1 MPAENAENFMKIKKN
16 VMHAVGVIH
25 LKPEDRLDD
34 DLIGNSDKGVGFV
47 DPGYNDRKQDMSIK

>member
-1 MPAENAENFMKIKKN
+1 MKIKKN